1 MAKMM
6 ETVLYYN
13 PGRPETMKH
22 VAMMKSVLVRM
33 GVRIKNIG
41 PEQVLEKVGYL
52 AGMEGYEAAKE
63 SAGAVPGKLPVI
75 PADGAG
81 AQGADGERTG
91 AGPGELPVIPEEVMV
106 LKQFSSQRLDMLLAG
121 LRRAG
126 VPRIALKAVLT
137 EHNSDWT
144 FYHLYQELKE
154 EHETMTA
161 GQQP

>member
-13 PGRPETMKH
+13 PGRPETMKY

-75 PADGAG
+75 P
-81 AQGADGERTG
+81 
-91 AGPGELPVIPEEVMV
+91 EEVMV
-106 LKQFSSQRLDMLLAG
+106 LKQFSGQRLDMLLSG
-121 LRRAG
+121 LRGAG

>member
-1 MAKMM
+1 MAKMT

-13 PGRPETMKH
+13 PGRPETVKH

-52 AGMEGYEAAKE
+52 AGMDGYEAAGS
-63 SAGAVPGKLPVI
+63 SAGAEGT
-75 PADGAG
+75 GAEG
-81 AQGADGERTG
+81 TG

-106 LKQFSSQRLDMLLAG
+106 LNQFSGQRLDMLLSG

-161 GQQP
+161 GQQS

>member
-1 MAKMM
+1 MAKMT

-13 PGRPETMKH
+13 PGRPETVKH

-52 AGMEGYEAAKE
+52 AGMDGYEAAGS
-63 SAGAVPGKLPVI
+63 SAGAEGT
-75 PADGAG
+75 GAEG
-81 AQGADGERTG
+81 TG

-106 LKQFSSQRLDMLLAG
+106 LKQFSGQRLDMLLSG

-161 GQQP
+161 GQQS

>member
-1 MAKMM
+1 MAKMT

-13 PGRPETMKH
+13 PGRPETVKH

-52 AGMEGYEAAKE
+52 AGMDGYEAAGS
-63 SAGAVPGKLPVI
+63 SAGAEG
-75 PADGAG
+75 
-81 AQGADGERTG
+81 TG

-106 LKQFSSQRLDMLLAG
+106 LKQFSGQRLDMLLSG

-126 VPRIALKAVLT
+126 VSRIALKAVLT

-161 GQQP
+161 GQQS

>member
-13 PGRPETMKH
+13 PGRPEKMKH

-75 PADGAG
+75 P
-81 AQGADGERTG
+81 
-91 AGPGELPVIPEEVMV
+91 EEVMV
-106 LKQFSSQRLDMLLAG
+106 LKQFSGQRLDMLLSG
-121 LRRAG
+121 LRGAG

>member
-1 MAKMM
+1 MAKMT

-13 PGRPETMKH
+13 PGRPETVKH

-52 AGMEGYEAAKE
+52 AGMDGYEAAGS
-63 SAGAVPGKLPVI
+63 SAGAEGT
-75 PADGAG
+75 GAEGTG
-81 AQGADGERTG
+81 AEGTGAEGTG

-106 LKQFSSQRLDMLLAG
+106 LKQFSGQRLDMLLSG

-161 GQQP
+161 GQQS

>member
-1 MAKMM
+1 MAKTM

-52 AGMEGYEAAKE
+52 AGMEGYEAA
-63 SAGAVPGKLPVI
+63 G
-75 PADGAG
+75 
-81 AQGADGERTG
+81 TG
-91 AGPGELPVIPEEVMV
+91 AGPGGLPVIPEEVMV
-106 LKQFSSQRLDMLLAG
+106 LKQFSSQRLDMLLSA

>member
-1 MAKMM
+1 MAKMT

-13 PGRPETMKH
+13 PGRPETVKH

-52 AGMEGYEAAKE
+52 AGMDGYE
-63 SAGAVPGKLPVI
+63 SAGSS
-75 PADGAG
+75 AG
-81 AQGADGERTG
+81 AEGTGAEGTG

-106 LKQFSSQRLDMLLAG
+106 LKQFSGQRLDMLLSG

>member
-33 GVRIKNIG
+33 GVRIRNIG

-52 AGMEGYEAAKE
+52 AGMEGYEAAGG
-63 SAGAVPGKLPVI
+63 SAG
-75 PADGAG
+75 ADGAG

-91 AGPGELPVIPEEVMV
+91 AGPGELPVIPAATVRD
-106 LKQFSSQRLDMLLAG
+106 LCFAARFPGSYFAHLNGRCL
-121 LRRAG
+121 
-126 VPRIALKAVLT
+126 PRIALKAVLT